1 MSGPG
6 ASCPVCDASGATAI
20 GEKSGHAYLRCVSCR
35 LVFAARMPSPE
46 EFAASYGK
54 YGVRRLDWRKVL
66 RKRIKLWPLAMLGK
80 HRLREARPLKFL
92 DIGSN
97 TGYNTEAARQLG
109 CEAHGLETNPGTIA
123 MARRE
128 FPQCAFHEET
138 IEQLATR
145 DLRFDVVY
153 CSEVLEHVPEPK
165 AFMAAIAKVC
175 VPGGTLFLTTPD
187 TAHFRVPADLM
198 SWKEVIP
205 VQHLRLYDR
214 GNVTRLLAANGF
226 RVDFFTPMLRANMRL
241 YCSRLPD

>member
-1 MSGPG
+1 MSTI
-6 ASCPVCDASGATAI
+6 CPVCDAPGAIAL
-20 GEKSGHAYLRCVSCR
+20 GAKGGHEYLRCAKCR
-35 LVFAARMPSPE
+35 LIFAARIPTAE

-66 RKRIKLWPLAMLGK
+66 RKKLKLWPLVLLGK
-80 HRLREARPLKFL
+80 RRQRGAGPLKFL

-123 MARRE
+123 MARKE
-128 FPQCAFHEET
+128 FPGCSFHEMT
-138 IEQLATR
+138 IEELATR
-145 DLRFDVVY
+145 GMSFDVVY

-165 AFMAAIAKVC
+165 AFIAAIAKVC
-175 VPGGTLFLTTPD
+175 APGGTLFLTTPD
-187 TAHFRVPADLM
+187 SAHFRVPADVL

-205 VQHLRLYDR
+205 IQHLRIYDR
-214 GNVTRLLAANGF
+214 GNVTQLLAAHGF

-241 YCSRLPD
+241 YCSRAA

>member
-1 MSGPG
+1 MS
-6 ASCPVCDASGATAI
+6 AVCPVCDAAGAVAL
-20 GEKSGHAYLRCVSCR
+20 GSKGGHEYLRCASCR
-35 LVFAARMPSPE
+35 LIFAARMPSPE

-66 RKRIKLWPLAMLGK
+66 RKKLKLWPLVLLGK
-80 HRLREARPLKFL
+80 RRLREARPLRFL

-123 MARRE
+123 MARKE
-128 FPQCAFHEET
+128 FPACVFHEKT
-138 IEQLATR
+138 IEQLATEG
-145 DLRFDVVY
+145 LVFDVVY

-175 VPGGTLFLTTPD
+175 APGCLLFLTTPD
-187 TAHFRVPADLM
+187 SAHWRVPADVL

-214 GNVTRLLAANGF
+214 ANLSRLLAAHGF
-226 RVDFFTPMLRANMRL
+226 EVDFFTPMLRANMRL
-241 YCSRLPD
+241 YCSKARG